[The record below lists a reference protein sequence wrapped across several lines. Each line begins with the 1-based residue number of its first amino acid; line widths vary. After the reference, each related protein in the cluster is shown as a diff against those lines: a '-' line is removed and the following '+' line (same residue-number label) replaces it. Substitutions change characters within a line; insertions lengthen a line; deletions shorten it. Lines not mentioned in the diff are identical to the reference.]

1 MGTPVAQNSEP
12 SAEDLLQQV
21 IHALPE
27 AALMRQQ
34 PQLDPN
40 ECSAR
45 TCHWQHLDSKG
56 GIAICPK
63 THIPTVLQN
72 VGWTKEPV
80 GILTSENPDL
90 LGLRG
95 FPRQEVFC
103 NYSIMAEN
111 AERKNVQVRKW
122 LTQLGYGQYVVQKL
136 VGPTVQLYSTMKEMI
151 VKFSPHHQW
160 PVQKMPANIIVAEL
174 SQIVP
179 EHAISDV
186 QPRESVSASF
196 LCHAQYVDELMRSS
210 GRRGIF
216 LKEKKGSS
224 PELELLWL
232 GGENDLTSALNISEK
247 AKDGLG
253 LAQKGPPTA
262 LRFAVRFRTLAAL
275 SKSAK
280 EIKLEDTA
288 KLDDL
293 SCLVFIWELVFM
305 VHLHF

>member
-1 MGTPVAQNSEP
+1 M
-12 SAEDLLQQV
+12 
-21 IHALPE
+21 
-27 AALMRQQ
+27 
-34 PQLDPN
+34 
-40 ECSAR
+40 
-45 TCHWQHLDSKG
+45 
-56 GIAICPK
+56 
-63 THIPTVLQN
+63 
-72 VGWTKEPV
+72 
-80 GILTSENPDL
+80 
-90 LGLRG
+90 
-95 FPRQEVFC
+95 
-103 NYSIMAEN
+103 
-111 AERKNVQVRKW
+111 
-122 LTQLGYGQYVVQKL
+122 
-136 VGPTVQLYSTMKEMI
+136 
-151 VKFSPHHQW
+151 KFSPHHQW